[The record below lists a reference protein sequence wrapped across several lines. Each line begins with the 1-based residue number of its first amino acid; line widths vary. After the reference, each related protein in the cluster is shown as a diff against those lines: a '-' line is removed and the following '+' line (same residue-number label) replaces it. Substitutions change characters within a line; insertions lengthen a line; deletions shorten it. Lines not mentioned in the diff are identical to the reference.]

1 VRLLDLHLKAFG
13 PFTDR
18 RLDLSGGSEGL
29 HVVFGPNEAGKS
41 SALRALKALL
51 YGIPVRSADNFL
63 HPYDQLRIGAR
74 LLLKDGRELAIL
86 RRKGTKGTLLA
97 PDNEEPLDD
106 QLLAP
111 CLQGMEEAL
120 FSSVFGIDHDALVQ
134 GGEELREQKGDVGQA
149 LFAAGLGT
157 RNLRRV
163 LLDLEKEADAL
174 FVPRGSTRV
183 IHRATA
189 ELELAKK
196 DLREATLSGREWEEH
211 RRELEEAEREL
222 ASVQIELEGAKR
234 ERQRLQRMRLA
245 LPLLGKR
252 RELRGQREALG
263 AVVVLPAGFGAE
275 RRELAADLR
284 AAREAQARAM
294 AERERLLVERGTVL
308 PAPAIHEHAE
318 AIEHVQQE
326 LGRYKKDV
334 GDRSK
339 RLAERSEAR
348 TAAQGLLEDTWPEIT
363 LDEAETLRPAL
374 ARWPRIQELGP
385 RRDGLVREAEQ
396 AQRGLAEA
404 ERRHLATRDALA
416 ALPAR
421 RDSSALRAAVDA
433 ARRAG
438 DLDGE
443 IAQAALRVRTEEER
457 ARRELDRL
465 GWPGT
470 LDELEALPVPPVAAI
485 QRFDSA
491 FAALAEQ
498 DRARLDDRRKAQA
511 DLAEAERELDAIRR
525 EGSVPSEDDLAA
537 ARDRRDH
544 AWIAL
549 RRKFSV
555 TAADAYEPTV
565 QAADELADRLRRE
578 AARVHENA
586 RQAARRDSLQRILAD
601 LDRAEITAMAER
613 DRLEKDWRSLWSPCR
628 IEPLPPREMHPGWTG
643 RHERLLERAETL
655 RTLREAL
662 HVLESQA
669 TRHRGALLRELHT
682 VTSANPIATATTV
695 PAKPVETPRGEPRGA
710 SPRSHRGPN
719 DPDILKADAGAERA
733 ATSEHRTGKRSAIP
747 ESLDDGTGDFSAGD
761 APRGAP
767 RGVST
772 WGAGPYGLGE
782 GETLE
787 RILIRCDVRVRDLE
801 AVERNREALTAGLR
815 ELEERLAEAREER
828 EAAVTALE
836 TWRAVWAEAV
846 RDLGLPKEALPGE
859 ANQTLERLRELFG
872 RLKAAA
878 DLDRRI
884 AGLDRDTA
892 GVQAAVRDLA
902 SRVAPDLVD
911 RPVETAVLQ
920 LAALLTEARRQAT
933 RLAEMDRRARDLNE
947 EIRQSEETAHA
958 REARLVEL
966 RREAR
971 AEDDSGLDEAERR
984 SLDAL
989 RLDEEISNV
998 QDQLLAAGEGATLD
1012 ELERE
1017 AGEIDALA
1025 LPGRLEET
1033 EGRIEELERRK
1044 GDLRQKIGSEEGE
1057 LRRRDG
1063 GDGAA
1068 RAAERVQEI
1077 LARLRGHVEQ
1087 YTRARLASVLLQRE
1101 IERYRAENQDP
1112 LLARAGQLF
1121 ADLTIG
1127 RYSGLRTDFD
1137 DREQPIL
1144 VGLRADGRRVPVE
1157 ALSDGTRD
1165 QLYLAL
1171 RLATLERYLAHAE
1184 PLPFIVDDILIN
1196 FDDER
1201 TAATL
1206 KVLAELSKKTQVIL
1220 FTHHGRLKEMA
1231 AGMRNGA
1238 GVFVRELG

>member
-18 RLDLSGGSEGL
+18 RLDLSGGTEGL

-51 YGIPVRSADNFL
+51 YGIPVRSGDNFL

-97 PDNEEPLDD
+97 PDSEEPLDD

-120 FSSVFGIDHDALVQ
+120 FSSVFGIDHEALIQ

-189 ELELAKK
+189 ELEQAKK
-196 DLREATLSGREWEEH
+196 ELREATLSGREWEEH
-211 RRELEEAEREL
+211 RRELEEAEGEL
-222 ASVQIELEGAKR
+222 ANVQTELEGTKR

-284 AAREAQARAM
+284 VAREARERAV
-294 AERERLLVERGTVL
+294 AERERLLAERGAVL
-308 PAPAIHEHAE
+308 PEAAIHEHAE
-318 AIEHVQQE
+318 AVEHVQQE
-326 LGRYKKDV
+326 LGRYRKDV

-348 TAAQGLLEDTWPEIT
+348 TAAQGLLEETWPEIS
-363 LDEAETLRPAL
+363 LDEAEALRPAL

-385 RRDGLVREAEQ
+385 RRDGLVRDAEQ

-404 ERRHLATRDALA
+404 ERRHQATREALA
-416 ALPAR
+416 ALPVR

-433 ARRAG
+433 GLRAG

-443 IAQAALRVRTEEER
+443 IAQAAVRVRTEEER

-470 LDELEALPVPPVAAI
+470 LDELEALPVPSVAAI
-485 QRFDSA
+485 QRFESA
-491 FAALAEQ
+491 FAVLAEQ
-498 DRARLDDRRKAQA
+498 ERARLEDRRKAQA

-537 ARDRRDH
+537 ARGRRER
-544 AWIAL
+544 AWSAL
-549 RRKFSV
+549 RQGFSAA
-555 TAADAYEPTV
+555 AADAYEPAV

-586 RQAARRDSLQRILAD
+586 RQGARRDSLRRVLAD
-601 LDRAEITAMAER
+601 LDRAGTSAAAER
-613 DRLEKDWRSLWSPCR
+613 DRLEQDWQSLWQPCR
-628 IEPLPPREMHPGWTG
+628 IKPLPPREMHPGWTG
-643 RHERLLERAETL
+643 RHERLLDRAETL

-662 HVLESQA
+662 QVLESHA
-669 TRHRGALLRELHT
+669 DRHRDALLRSLGE
-682 VTSANPIATATTV
+682 S
-695 PAKPVETPRGEPRGA
+695 VESE
-710 SPRSHRGPN
+710 
-719 DPDILKADAGAERA
+719 AERFD
-733 ATSEHRTGKRSAIP
+733 R
-747 ESLDDGTGDFSAGD
+747 L
-761 APRGAP
+761 
-767 RGVST
+767 
-772 WGAGPYGLGE
+772 
-782 GETLE
+782 
-787 RILIRCDVRVRDLE
+787 LIRCDAAVRDLE
-801 AVERNREALTAGLR
+801 AVERRREALTAGRR
-815 ELEERLAEAREER
+815 ELEENLAEAREER

-836 TWRAVWAEAV
+836 TWRADWAEAV

-902 SRVAPDLVD
+902 ARVAPDLVD

-920 LAALLTEARRQAT
+920 LAARLTEARRQAT
-933 RLAEMDRRARDLNE
+933 RLAEMDRRTRDLDE
-947 EIRQSEETAHA
+947 EIRQSAAIANA
-958 REARLVEL
+958 REVRLAEL
-966 RREAR
+966 RREAH
-971 AEDDSGLDEAERR
+971 ALDDADLDEAERR

-989 RLDEEISNV
+989 RLDEEISSA

-1025 LPGRLEET
+1025 LPGRLEEID
-1033 EGRIEELERRK
+1033 GRIEELERRK

-1087 YTRARLASVLLQRE
+1087 YTRARLASLLLQQE

-1121 ADLTIG
+1121 ADLTIA

-1238 GVFVRELG
+1238 GVCVRELG